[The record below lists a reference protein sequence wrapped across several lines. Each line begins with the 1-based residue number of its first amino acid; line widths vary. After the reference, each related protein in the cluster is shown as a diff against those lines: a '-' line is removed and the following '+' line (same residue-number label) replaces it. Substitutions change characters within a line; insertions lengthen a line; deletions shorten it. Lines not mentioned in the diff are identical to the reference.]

1 MEIKGT
7 TLIIPQGDTETV
19 RFRKRD
25 PSTGELTPWDVA
37 DYEFTVINRLSR
49 QVVFTAQLAVTAS
62 DILGL
67 AFPMSSAD
75 TNLPEGEYLY
85 GLRQKI
91 APDFVHTEILEG
103 RINIVRGVKN
113 GQS

>member
-1 MEIKGT
+1 MKIKGT

-75 TNLPEGEYLY
+75 TNLPGGEYLY

-91 APDFVHTEILEG
+91 APDFVHTEILAG
-103 RINIVRGVKN
+103 QIKIMRGVKDEQN
-113 GQS
+113 